1 MLTLEFSAK
10 SEELQ
15 RISHFSKERALMD
28 KASTEARNLISLKT
42 AAALVDVDTKTIR
55 NWIAAGDLNG
65 FRVNGR
71 LLRVER
77 DELLALIRPAATVIH
92 GGVA

>member
-1 MLTLEFSAK
+1 
-10 SEELQ
+10 
-15 RISHFSKERALMD
+15 MD
-28 KASTEARNLISLKT
+28 RTSSEARNLISLKT

-77 DELLALIRPAATVIH
+77 DEVLALIRPAATVVN

>member
-1 MLTLEFSAK
+1 
-10 SEELQ
+10 
-15 RISHFSKERALMD
+15 MD
-28 KASTEARNLISLKT
+28 KASTEARNLISLRT

-77 DELLALIRPAATVIH
+77 DELLALIRPAATVIN

>member
-1 MLTLEFSAK
+1 
-10 SEELQ
+10 
-15 RISHFSKERALMD
+15 MD

-77 DELLALIRPAATVIH
+77 DELLALIRPAVTVIN

>member
-1 MLTLEFSAK
+1 MEKT
-10 SEELQ
+10 
-15 RISHFSKERALMD
+15 
-28 KASTEARNLISLKT
+28 STEARNLISLKT

-77 DELLALIRPAATVIH
+77 DELVALIRPTALVSE
-92 GGVA
+92 GGAE

>member
-1 MLTLEFSAK
+1 M
-10 SEELQ
+10 
-15 RISHFSKERALMD
+15 ERT
-28 KASTEARNLISLKT
+28 SNEARNLISLKT

-55 NWIAAGDLNG
+55 NWIAAGDLSG

-77 DELLALIRPAATVIH
+77 DELLALIQPTAMLVDGGAA
-92 GGVA
+92 

>member
-1 MLTLEFSAK
+1 M
-10 SEELQ
+10 
-15 RISHFSKERALMD
+15 ERT
-28 KASTEARNLISLKT
+28 STEARNLISLKT

-55 NWIAAGDLNG
+55 NWIAAGDLSG

-77 DELLALIRPAATVIH
+77 DELLALIQPTTMFVDGGAA
-92 GGVA
+92 

>member
-1 MLTLEFSAK
+1 
-10 SEELQ
+10 
-15 RISHFSKERALMD
+15 MD

-77 DELLALIRPAATVIH
+77 DELLALIRPAATVIN

>member
-1 MLTLEFSAK
+1 M
-10 SEELQ
+10 
-15 RISHFSKERALMD
+15 ERT
-28 KASTEARNLISLKT
+28 STEARNLISLKT

-55 NWIAAGDLNG
+55 NWIAAGDLSG

-77 DELLALIRPAATVIH
+77 DELLALIQPTVMIMDGGAA
-92 GGVA
+92 

>member
-1 MLTLEFSAK
+1 
-10 SEELQ
+10 
-15 RISHFSKERALMD
+15 MD

-77 DELLALIRPAATVIH
+77 DEVLGLIRPAATVVH